1 MIKHA
6 VCYAPYIRNHTS
18 YDRHLWHTSLKWWY
32 LQVFFYF
39 FQILIF
45 QVVSQV
51 KSEKLTQ
58 NDKKFCLSCSMS
70 QEPYIIW
77 SSLVI
82 RKCKMI
88 ISLGFSFIF
97 FFFFFNFDFL
107 GCWGGERAKN
117 GLKWQKTVRFAL
129 HLRNYASCD
138 RDFWYTYA
146 KWWHLQILFSFF
158 HNFDFLGC

>member
-82 RKCKMI
+82 RKCKII
-88 ISLGFSFIF
+88 ISIGFSFIF
-97 FFFFFNFDFL
+97 FFFFFLILIFWVARRVKGQND
-107 GCWGGERAKN
+107 
-117 GLKWQKTVRFAL
+117 LKWQKTVRFAL
-129 HLRNYASCD
+129 HLRN
-138 RDFWYTYA
+138 
-146 KWWHLQILFSFF
+146 
-158 HNFDFLGC
+158 

>member
-45 QVVSQV
+45 QVVSRV

-88 ISLGFSFIF
+88 ISLGFSFF
-97 FFFFFNFDFL
+97 FFFLFWFFGLLGGWKGKKWPKMTKNCPFCLTSQELCIMWSWFL
-107 GCWGGERAKN
+107 VHICKMM
-117 GLKWQKTVRFAL
+117 T
-129 HLRNYASCD
+129 SPD
-138 RDFWYTYA
+138 
-146 KWWHLQILFSFF
+146 SFF
-158 HNFDFLGC
+158 IFS